1 MDKALNELLW
11 KVWEECE
18 RQFRRDERDL
28 RGLQVIIQE
37 GMNARA
43 ATLSAENER
52 LNEIIRALRGE
63 SSHGERGRA

>member
-1 MDKALNELLW
+1 MAMDKALNELLW

-43 ATLSAENER
+43 ATLSAELDRLQVENER
-52 LNEIIRALRGE
+52 LRGY
-63 SSHGERGRA
+63 ERDAGL

>member
-43 ATLSAENER
+43 ATLSAELDRLQVENER
-52 LNEIIRALRGE
+52 LRGY
-63 SSHGERGRA
+63 ERDAGL